1 MQKRDIIMS
10 SFINN
15 VSKLVSGS
23 LLAQVLGI
31 MLYPVIARIYSPAD
45 FGVFQLFLSISTI
58 ITIFTCF
65 SYELSIMLPEN
76 DEDSANIVVLC
87 IILLTF
93 ASIIIGSIFVFIPEQ
108 IGSLLNAH
116 QLSDYLIFV
125 PLVVFLN
132 ALFFVLNFWTSRR
145 VRYGAVATARV
156 VNSLSSR
163 LTQIGIGIARTSPI
177 GLISGYLFGYLL
189 ADLLMLIKMRS
200 DIYLFNNI
208 SLKNIRR
215 LAIRYKRFPIFSM
228 WSQLTN
234 RIALQLT
241 PFMLVYFFSS
251 TVVGY
256 YSMANQLLVLPLT
269 LIGGATSQVFF
280 QKASEVKNITGDLKN
295 MLTFV
300 HRRLISIGVFPMMVF
315 IIIGE
320 DMFSFFLGSS
330 WYTAGIYA
338 KIMAPWIFLRFIYAP
353 VSSVFNILEKQNVAL
368 CFNFVFVI
376 SIFAVL
382 YIGGTYGDPM
392 IALTLLSATAVLLW
406 GTADLYILRMSDVR
420 CIEEIKFL
428 IEYLAI
434 AFAISLPLIV
444 VKYLSLSIYV
454 IFIVAFAV
462 TFAYYLVVMYKDP
475 TLRDQLYGTLKTIK
489 NKL

>member
-1 MQKRDIIMS
+1 MS

-15 VSKLVSGS
+15 VLKLVSGS
-23 LLAQVLGI
+23 LLAQMFGI

-58 ITIFTCF
+58 VTIFTCF
-65 SYELSIMLPEN
+65 SYELSIMLPKN
-76 DEDSANIVVLC
+76 DEDSANIVALC

-93 ASIIIGSIFVFIPEQ
+93 VSIIVGSIFVLIPEQ
-108 IGSLLNAH
+108 IGSLLNAP

-145 VRYGAVATARV
+145 VRYGVIATARV

-163 LTQIGIGIARTSPI
+163 VTQIGIGVVRASPI
-177 GLISGYLFGYLL
+177 GLISGYCFGYLL
-189 ADLLMLIKMRS
+189 ADLLMLIKIRS
-200 DIYLFNNI
+200 DLHLFNNI

-234 RIALQLT
+234 VISLQLT

-256 YSMANQLLVLPLT
+256 YSMASQLLVLPLT
-269 LIGGATSQVFF
+269 LVGGATSQVFF
-280 QKASEVKNITGDLKN
+280 QKASEVKNISGNLKN
-295 MLTFV
+295 ILTDV
-300 HRRLISIGVFPMMVF
+300 HRRLISIGVFPMMIF
-315 IIIGE
+315 MIIGE
-320 DMFSFFLGSS
+320 ELFSFFLGSN
-330 WYTAGIYA
+330 WYTAGTYA
-338 KIMAPWIFLRFIYAP
+338 KILAPWIFLRFIYAP
-353 VSSVFNILEKQNVAL
+353 ISSAFNILEKQNIAL
-368 CFNFVFVI
+368 GFNFVFVI
-376 SIFAVL
+376 SIFLVL

-406 GTADLYILRMSDVR
+406 GAADLYILRMSDVR
-420 CIEEIKFL
+420 CIDEIKNL

-475 TLRDQLYGTLKTIK
+475 ILRDHLYGTLKTIK